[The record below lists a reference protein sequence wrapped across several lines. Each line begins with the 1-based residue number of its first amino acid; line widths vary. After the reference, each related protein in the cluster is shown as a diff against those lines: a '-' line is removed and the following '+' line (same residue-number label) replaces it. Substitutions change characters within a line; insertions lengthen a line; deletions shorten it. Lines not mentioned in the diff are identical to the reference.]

1 MARGNL
7 AAVRGAAG
15 RRGKSPSPEL
25 AVRLDL
31 EISERQALR
40 QTYPAIMNAP
50 AGSTGRVT
58 LTGCRG
64 LLDRVQHPMARDRI
78 VERGAQMRSLAIVA
92 GEPRV
97 RLGDVGGRAVQRR
110 QPVLLRHG
118 QDLERGLRAVA
129 ATYGD
134 LENLGLA
141 AVSRKLQVALGAVD
155 LPEQVRA
162 ARTPAAIVNRE
173 RGAAQPRSGLAPMM
187 PTRILLVMRLC

>member
-7 AAVRGAAG
+7 AAARGAAA
-15 RRGKSPSPEL
+15 RLGKSPPSEVE
-25 AVRLDL
+25 VRLDL
-31 EISERQALR
+31 EISERQAFR
-40 QTYPAIMNAP
+40 QPYPAIMNAP

-64 LLDRVQHPMARDRI
+64 LLDRVQHPMARDRV
-78 VERGAQMRSLAIVA
+78 VERGAEMRSLAIVA

-129 ATYGD
+129 TADGQVED
-134 LENLGLA
+134 LGLTP
-141 AVSRKLQVALGAVD
+141 VGGNLQV
-155 LPEQVRA
+155 
-162 ARTPAAIVNRE
+162 
-173 RGAAQPRSGLAPMM
+173 
-187 PTRILLVMRLC
+187 

>member
-1 MARGNL
+1 M
-7 AAVRGAAG
+7 
-15 RRGKSPSPEL
+15 
-25 AVRLDL
+25 
-31 EISERQALR
+31 ERQTLR
-40 QTYPAIMNAP
+40 QAYPAIRNAP

-110 QPVLLRHG
+110 EPVLLRHG
-118 QDLERGLRAVA
+118 QELERGLRPVA
-129 ATYGD
+129 PPDRD
-134 LENLGLA
+134 LEDLGLA
-141 AVSRKLQVALGAVD
+141 AVSRKLQVALRAVD

-162 ARTPAAIVNRE
+162 AP
-173 RGAAQPRSGLAPMM
+173 
-187 PTRILLVMRLC
+187 

>member
-7 AAVRGAAG
+7 AAARGSG
-15 RRGKSPSPEL
+15 GQRGKSPRSEVD
-25 AVRLDL
+25 VRFDL
-31 EISERQALR
+31 EISERQALG

-110 QPVLLRHG
+110 EPGLLRHRHE
-118 QDLERGLRAVA
+118 LAPGLRAVA
-129 ATYGD
+129 ATYGQLED
-134 LENLGLA
+134 L
-141 AVSRKLQVALGAVD
+141 
-155 LPEQVRA
+155 
-162 ARTPAAIVNRE
+162 
-173 RGAAQPRSGLAPMM
+173 
-187 PTRILLVMRLC
+187 

>member
-7 AAVRGAAG
+7 AAARGAAA
-15 RRGKSPSPEL
+15 RLGKSPTSEVD
-25 AVRLDL
+25 VRLDL

-97 RLGDVGGRAVQRR
+97 RLGDVGGRGGPRR
-110 QPVLLRHG
+110 KPGLLRHG
-118 QDLERGLRAVA
+118 QELERGLRAVA
-129 ATYGD
+129 ATYRD
-134 LENLGLA
+134 LEDLGLA
-141 AVSRKLQVALGAVD
+141 AVS
-155 LPEQVRA
+155 
-162 ARTPAAIVNRE
+162 
-173 RGAAQPRSGLAPMM
+173 
-187 PTRILLVMRLC
+187 

>member
-7 AAVRGAAG
+7 AAARGAAG
-15 RRGKSPSPEL
+15 RRGKSPTSEVD
-25 AVRLDL
+25 VRLDL

-110 QPVLLRHG
+110 EPGLLRHG
-118 QDLERGLRAVA
+118 QEVEAGP
-129 ATYGD
+129 
-134 LENLGLA
+134 
-141 AVSRKLQVALGAVD
+141 GAV
-155 LPEQVRA
+155 
-162 ARTPAAIVNRE
+162 
-173 RGAAQPRSGLAPMM
+173 GAPYRH
-187 PTRILLVMRLC
+187 CE